1 MLMGLQPATRQQMT
15 LDLSRYAGDA
25 QPANRT
31 RLMQA
36 IDLINQRHGRGSLK
50 LGSAGTG
57 QAAQIWHMKQDFK
70 TPAYTTDWRGLLT
83 VHNDAVRAVGQW
95 PSGRGGY

>member
-1 MLMGLQPATRQQMT
+1 MLMGLQPATCQQMT
-15 LDLSRYAGDA
+15 LDLSRHAGDT

-36 IDLINQRHGRGSLK
+36 MDLINQRHGRGILK

-57 QAAQIWHMKQDFK
+57 QAARIWHMKQNFK
-70 TPAYTTDWRGLLT
+70 TPAYTTDWQGLLT
-83 VHNDAVRAVGQW
+83 VQNDPIRTMDQW
-95 PSGRGGY
+95 P